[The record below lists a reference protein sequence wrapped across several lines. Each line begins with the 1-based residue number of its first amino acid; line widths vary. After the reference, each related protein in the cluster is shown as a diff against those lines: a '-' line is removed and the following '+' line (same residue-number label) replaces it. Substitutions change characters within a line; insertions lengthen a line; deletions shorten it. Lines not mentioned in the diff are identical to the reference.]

1 MIGEPHLDPHL
12 GTVRT
17 LRRAGVIGGWTA
29 VFAIRS
35 VAGLALATW
44 RGNRAGFYRR
54 FGQLLSN
61 YLERLGPTFV
71 KFGQAISTRT
81 DYLHPEVLAGLQRL
95 QEHASPVEFTEIER
109 CLTDAYGA
117 RGATLFRKIDPVPL
131 GSGAIAQVHRAICT
145 DGRAV
150 ALKIRKPR
158 VRAQLLIDARLAR
171 AIARQIARLPMM
183 KNMPVMQA
191 VSETFAILT
200 AQTDF
205 VREAAS
211 MRRLREN
218 FRYVED
224 IRFPEV
230 VEELCTDSIIA
241 MECLDDLARVDA
253 SDASVSERRRIALT
267 GLRALYRMIFDHGF
281 VHADMHPGN
290 VFRAEH
296 GRVALL
302 DAGLVTEVDE
312 ATRQDFVAFFFAVV
326 NDHGRECADIV
337 WRTAI
342 ARPGEARRGAFQAEM
357 SAFIATEA
365 AKKSGEFEVV
375 GFVHRLLDIQR
386 RHGLHST
393 PAFVTMVFAMA
404 VYDGLCRNLYPG
416 CDFQAEARGYLI
428 AARYRRFARTA
439 TLAV

>member
-1 MIGEPHLDPHL
+1 M
-12 GTVRT
+12 
-17 LRRAGVIGGWTA
+17 
-29 VFAIRS
+29 
-35 VAGLALATW
+35 
-44 RGNRAGFYRR
+44 
-54 FGQLLSN
+54 
-61 YLERLGPTFV
+61 
-71 KFGQAISTRT
+71 
-81 DYLHPEVLAGLQRL
+81 LAGLQRL
-95 QEHASPVEFTEIER
+95 QEHASPVEFSAIER
-109 CLTDAYGA
+109 CLTDAYGTRVA
-117 RGATLFRKIDPVPL
+117 ALFRKIDPVPL

-145 DGRAV
+145 DGRVV
-150 ALKIRKPR
+150 ALKIRKPA
-158 VRAQLLIDARLAR
+158 VQAQLLVDAQLAL
-171 AIARQIARLPMM
+171 AIARQMARLPMM
-183 KNMPVMQA
+183 SNMPVVEA
-191 VSETFAILT
+191 VGETFGILA

-211 MRRLREN
+211 MRRLHDN
-218 FRYVED
+218 FRYVDD
-224 IRFPEV
+224 IRFPGV
-230 VEELCTDSIIA
+230 VEELCTDSTIA
-241 MECLDDLARVDA
+241 MEYLDDLVRVDA
-253 SDASVSERRRIALT
+253 SDVDVSERRRIALT

-326 NDHGRECADIV
+326 NNHGRECADIV
-337 WRTAI
+337 WRTAV
-342 ARPGEARRGAFQAEM
+342 ARPGDSRRPAFEAEM
-357 SAFIATEA
+357 SDFVARES
-365 AKKSGEFEVV
+365 AKKSGEFVVV

-386 RHGLHST
+386 RHGLRAT

-404 VYDGLCRNLYPG
+404 VYDGLCRSLYPG